1 MFLHPRGWFA
11 FPNTEASYPCIHDL
25 GSRRVAVSLDPGF
38 ASEELICTWSG
49 STAIEFENRPP
60 LAAELTGRFPRSS
73 TTPVTYMLS
82 HPDYLFGET
91 TYDQTARFCPR
102 LSEDDDGERC
112 DKPVDSEY
120 GDEPEGG
127 CTCQDG
133 VPCGN
138 RWCDCGCP
146 CCRGDVD
153 YDEETPLW
161 VCKEHNCHYSLC
173 AQLHRASY
181 TNALVLAEAENVLK
195 LDAEFW
201 GEQLFKRLWHTG
213 CDVDFYNVD
222 WRSDIGPD
230 ANYHQNVSNA
240 FEVASRLWPEL
251 AAIPGEKVIMA
262 HSLGN
267 MVVSSMMQDY
277 GLTNSIRE
285 YIVCNSAVPS
295 EAYAE
300 PDDLSM
306 RIPELVHAQWVNYP
320 TNSWA
325 SNWHKLFKN
334 DVGDDRRFLGWPG
347 RFIGV
352 KPYISAVFYSTGDEV
367 LEINDDNGGDIHFW
381 TGMSDSLGHFS
392 WHKQEL
398 FKGRGMIDGLG
409 GTTWAGWSI
418 DENILGV
425 NRISVAEAIAM
436 DLRDPSEFKT
446 NTVFHLNPP
455 SMNATN
461 IPPLVRGAILASTL
475 R

>member
-1 MFLHPRGWFA
+1 M
-11 FPNTEASYPCIHDL
+11 T
-25 GSRRVAVSLDPGF
+25 
-38 ASEELICTWSG
+38 
-49 STAIEFENRPP
+49 
-60 LAAELTGRFPRSS
+60 
-73 TTPVTYMLS
+73 
-82 HPDYLFGET
+82 
-91 TYDQTARFCPR
+91 
-102 LSEDDDGERC
+102 
-112 DKPVDSEY
+112 
-120 GDEPEGG
+120 
-127 CTCQDG
+127 
-133 VPCGN
+133 
-138 RWCDCGCP
+138 
-146 CCRGDVD
+146 
-153 YDEETPLW
+153 
-161 VCKEHNCHYSLC
+161 
-173 AQLHRASY
+173 
-181 TNALVLAEAENVLK
+181 
-195 LDAEFW
+195 
-201 GEQLFKRLWHTG
+201 
-213 CDVDFYNVD
+213 
-222 WRSDIGPD
+222 
-230 ANYHQNVSNA
+230 
-240 FEVASRLWPEL
+240 
-251 AAIPGEKVIMA
+251 

-277 GLTNSIRE
+277 GLTNSVRE

-325 SNWHKLFKN
+325 SNWHKRFK
-334 DVGDDRRFLGWPG
+334 DDAGDDRRFLGWPG

-352 KPYISAVFYSTGDEV
+352 KPYITAVFYSTGDEV

-425 NRISVAEAIAM
+425 NRISVTEAIAM

-461 IPPLVRGAILASTL
+461 IPPLVRGAILAKGIPALTPSVGWTGL
-475 R
+475 NGVIEETIDENETGRNAKISRPNDWPIRSNYKQRWLHSDMKDVSYFYNFKFYENVKEKGGLQ